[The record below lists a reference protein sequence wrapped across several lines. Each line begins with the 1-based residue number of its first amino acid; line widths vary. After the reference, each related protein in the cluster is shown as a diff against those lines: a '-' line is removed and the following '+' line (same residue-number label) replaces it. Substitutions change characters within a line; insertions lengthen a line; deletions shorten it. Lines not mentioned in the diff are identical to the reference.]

1 MTYLDYHIQNSILFY
16 LIELDLECA
25 KVASE
30 KATAR
35 VGGPNAC
42 QVKPHSKPWTVKTP
56 GCGGTLISKRV
67 VLTAGH
73 CICKHDCS
81 STAMQ
86 RLIGKSVTVGEHDTD
101 IAFESGEQKITIAKV
116 AIHTKWT
123 GGTNT

>member
-1 MTYLDYHIQNSILFY
+1 MYY

-42 QVKPHSKPWTVKTP
+42 QVKPHSKPWMVKTP
-56 GCGGTLISKRV
+56 RCGGTLISKRV

-73 CICKHDCS
+73 CICKDDCS
-81 STAMQ
+81 SAAIQ
-86 RLIGKSVTVGEHDTD
+86 RLNSKYVTVGEHDTEND
-101 IAFESGEQKITIAKV
+101 LESGEQKIRIEKV
-116 AIHTKWT
+116 AIHTKWS
-123 GGTNT
+123 GGMNT

>member
-1 MTYLDYHIQNSILFY
+1 MYY

-30 KATAR
+30 EATAR

-56 GCGGTLISKRV
+56 DCGGTLISKRV

-73 CICKHDCS
+73 CICERSFNPCS
-81 STAMQ
+81 SAAIQ
-86 RLIGKSVTVGEHDTD
+86 ASIGKYVTVGEHD
-101 IAFESGEQKITIAKV
+101 IANDFESGDQKIKIEKV
-116 AIHTKWT
+116 AIHTKWS
-123 GGTNT
+123 GGMNT

>member
-1 MTYLDYHIQNSILFY
+1 MYY
-16 LIELDLECA
+16 LIEIDLECA
-25 KVASE
+25 KLASG

-56 GCGGTLISKRV
+56 NCGGTLISKRV

-73 CICKHDCS
+73 CICMKTPFQDCS
-81 STAMQ
+81 STA
-86 RLIGKSVTVGEHDTD
+86 IKVWNGKYVTLGEHDTENELEPGD
-101 IAFESGEQKITIAKV
+101 QKIKIEKV

-123 GGTNT
+123 GGMNT